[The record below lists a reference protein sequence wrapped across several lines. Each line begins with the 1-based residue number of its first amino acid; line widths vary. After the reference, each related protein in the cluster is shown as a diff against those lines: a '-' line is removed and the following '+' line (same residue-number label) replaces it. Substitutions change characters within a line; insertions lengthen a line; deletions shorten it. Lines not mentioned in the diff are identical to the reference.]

1 VPAAYQPVAYDPGA
15 PVAGRVPAAMPELP
29 AAGPSSWN
37 QPAQPAWG
45 AMPPAEPAAGQPAWG
60 TAPPAEPAAPQPAWG
75 TMPPAEPAAIP
86 RQRVEEDYRYPT
98 PLPPAQPEPVA
109 PTNGH
114 ASDGMTT
121 TPLRRRVPGSQLPT
135 ETGTPLPTAP
145 PSQDDAVAARAA
157 FDAFEAGVSR
167 AQWDVVETDMSSPP
181 SAGHAPL
188 ARRVPGAT
196 LPRDEPNSP
205 PPPVAAPPLDPDAAR
220 ALMEQFEY
228 GVALALNETQPQPE
242 GQPR

>member
-1 VPAAYQPVAYDPGA
+1 LGQPVAEETAWQTVSP
-15 PVAGRVPAAMPELP
+15 PV
-29 AAGPSSWN
+29 
-37 QPAQPAWG
+37 
-45 AMPPAEPAAGQPAWG
+45 PP
-60 TAPPAEPAAPQPAWG
+60 
-75 TMPPAEPAAIP
+75 AIP
-86 RQRVEEDYRYPT
+86 RQRVDEDYRYPT
-98 PLPPAQPEPVA
+98 PTPPPEPA
-109 PTNGH
+109 PAPPTNGF
-114 ASDGMTT
+114 ATNGFAAGGTT
-121 TPLRRRVPGSQLPT
+121 NGSPLRRRVPGSQLPT
-135 ETGTPLPTAP
+135 ETGTALPAAP

-167 AQWDVVETDMSSPP
+167 AQWDVAETDMSSPP

-205 PPPVAAPPLDPDAAR
+205 PPPVAAPPLDPEAAR

-242 GQPR
+242 GQPQ

>member
-1 VPAAYQPVAYDPGA
+1 VPYQEPLVPQPIAQQPVYDVGA

-29 AAGPSSWN
+29 SAGPSSWHQPSAEQPTWTQ
-37 QPAQPAWG
+37 QPAIQQESYPQSS
-45 AMPPAEPAAGQPAWG
+45 AAVQ
-60 TAPPAEPAAPQPAWG
+60 
-75 TMPPAEPAAIP
+75 IP
-86 RQRVEEDYRYPT
+86 RQRADEDYRYNSAAPQ
-98 PLPPAQPEPVA
+98 LESPAAAVPVTERPA
-109 PTNGH
+109 GGS
-114 ASDGMTT
+114 A
-121 TPLRRRVPGSQLPT
+121 PLRRRVPGSQLPAESGPT
-135 ETGTPLPTAP
+135 LPSAP

-157 FDAFEAGVSR
+157 FDDFEAGVSR

-196 LPRDEPNSP
+196 LPRDEPHSP
-205 PPPVAAPPLDPDAAR
+205 PPLAPAPPLDPDAAR

-228 GVALALNETQPQPE
+228 GVALALSETQPQPE